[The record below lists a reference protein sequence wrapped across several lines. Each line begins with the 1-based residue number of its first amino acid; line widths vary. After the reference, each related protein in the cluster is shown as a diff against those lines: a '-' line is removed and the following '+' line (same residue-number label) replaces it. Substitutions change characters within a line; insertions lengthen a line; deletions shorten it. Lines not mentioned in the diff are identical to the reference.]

1 MATSDLDQLIEMGF
15 DKERAEL
22 AVARTGGLQGALEW
36 LEENQDKSLEEIKAG
51 GSKEGEDEKGPA
63 LQPGEEPRSLAC
75 NECGKKFR
83 SQAQAEFHASKSGHV
98 DFSESTEE
106 IAPLTEEEKK
116 AKLEEL
122 RQKLA
127 AKRAAQAEQDKLD
140 QKRNEEIRRKST
152 KESQDIKEELQR
164 KQMMKEAAKKKQ
176 EKLEELEAK
185 RRIKARIEADKE
197 ERRLRAE
204 REKAERAGMAPP
216 AQQAAPA
223 PTTSGPVASKPA
235 AAYTETRL
243 RFQTPKGNIM
253 KTMPVTTTLFEVAAA
268 LKQEDGIDVQSFV
281 QNFPRKVY
289 NAEFFGNMSGNPFE
303 EPPRRISEYT
313 AQEIATL
320 QARLDKKL
328 GPEYISSRPGAAG
341 QKVHYLSADKC
352 INLANEV
359 FGFNGWSSSIQNI
372 QIDFVEESQNTGKI
386 SLGLSVIVRVTL
398 KDGTYHEDIGYG
410 HIENCKG
417 KAAAFEKAKKEGTTD
432 ALKRALRNFGN
443 VLGNCIYDKDYVAK
457 VTKVKATPARWDVDD
472 LHRHPDYAPIK
483 KEPVLAK
490 PVPEDDDLPPRLPDA
505 GKSTSTNDTTVFDGD
520 GEFGSDL
527 FDEADFGVTASGNP
541 DEIVLGPETQA
552 KPQPPTPVKTGPQG
566 NFHRPNPAVLTPSRP
581 EKPFNQ
587 TVNNRQ
593 PSVLPSLNQRHNP
606 ALQNQYAGQRQPVPQ
621 GQQQNF
627 QNSRMAPPDQ
637 PRTSQDSN
645 LPSAA
650 GQMPVKRE
658 IDAKA
663 QDTAPPA
670 SSPSVLPASFFS
682 ARAVDLLRENPHT
695 AVNAPQFD
703 PHAESPSIRKTAGVD
718 HSKSVPISKP
728 MLAAASPASNNTRD
742 FINPSTDMHRKIGAP
757 GGIGSPMMNRGQT
770 TSSYRPLTRQNLDP
784 KQAISN
790 AAADRAGFGPPN
802 VNGKRP
808 PLSDVTNA
816 SVSGSSGPAS
826 AVNANDPKRPKIDGN
841 STPSLPPQQQQQQ

>member
-566 NFHRPNPAVLTPSRP
+566 NFHRPNPAVVTPSRP

-841 STPSLPPQQQQQQ
+841 STPSLPPQQQ